1 VRHNRRWGDPGLK
14 MGETGLN
21 PVKADVLA
29 QGAAF
34 YYACVK
40 NGFADE
46 ADEFAEWFFE
56 TFDTDLES

>member
-1 VRHNRRWGDPGLK
+1 
-14 MGETGLN
+14 MGETRLN